1 MEASEQRKPLTAPDL
16 SADPLAA
23 LRKVVA
29 LLRGPGGCPWDR
41 EQTHRSL
48 RGDLLEEAAEVTA
61 AIDDGNDANLRE
73 ELGDLLLQVI
83 FHAQIA
89 AEEKRFGFED
99 VARGIAEKLVRR
111 HPHVF
116 GADHCADA
124 GAVLQRWDEI
134 KRAEKGDS
142 GAAKNALEANA
153 RGLPALLRAEKTQ
166 KAAARLGFDWAEP
179 APVME
184 KIREELR
191 EVEAAMAPGE
201 AGNGAD
207 RAKLEDEIGDV
218 LFAVVNL
225 ARKLKINAEVA
236 LAAATRKFV
245 ARFDAVQTLAAQRQ
259 LEFTKLT
266 LAEMDAL
273 WDEVKMARAQKER

>member
-16 SADPLAA
+16 SGDPLVA

-48 RGDLLEEAAEVTA
+48 RGDLFEEASEVVA
-61 AIDDGNDANLRE
+61 SIDDGNDDNLRE
-73 ELGDLLLQVI
+73 ELGDLLLQVV

-89 AEEKRFGFED
+89 AEERRFTFED
-99 VARGIAEKLVRR
+99 VARCIAEKLVRR

-116 GADHCADA
+116 GTDHCADA

-142 GAAKNALEANA
+142 GAAKNAITSNA
-153 RGLPALLRAEKTQ
+153 HGLPALLRAEKIQ
-166 KAAARLGFDWAEP
+166 KAAARLGFDWADP

-184 KIREELR
+184 KVREELR
-191 EVEAAMAPGE
+191 EVEAAMTTGAE
-201 AGNGAD
+201 ADGAE
-207 RAKLEDEIGDV
+207 RAKLEEEVGDV

-225 ARKLKINAEVA
+225 ARKLKIDAEVA

-245 ARFDAVQTLAAQRQ
+245 ARFEAVQTLAAQRR

-273 WDEVKMARAQKER
+273 WDEVKTVRAQKER

>member
-1 MEASEQRKPLTAPDL
+1 VGTSEHSTPLLPPDL
-16 SADPLAA
+16 SGDPVAA
-23 LRKVVA
+23 LRQVVA

-48 RGDLLEEAAEVTA
+48 RADVIEEAFEVVA
-61 AIDDGNDANLRE
+61 AIEGGDDANLCE
-73 ELGDLLLQVI
+73 ELGDVLLQAV

-89 AEEKRFGFED
+89 AEEKRFTFDD

-116 GADHCADA
+116 GSDHCADS

-134 KRAEKGDS
+134 KRAEKRKPL
-142 GAAKNALEANA
+142 GATALDEAT
-153 RGLPALLRAEKTQ
+153 RGLPALGRAEKIQ
-166 KAAARLGFDWAEP
+166 KGAARVGFDWHEL
-179 APVME
+179 APVIE
-184 KIREELR
+184 KVREEIA
-191 EVEAAMAPGE
+191 EVEMAAMMREEPESAR
-201 AGNGAD
+201 A
-207 RAKLEDEIGDV
+207 AKLEDEIGDL

-236 LAAATRKFV
+236 LGSATRKFV
-245 ARFDAVQTLAAQRQ
+245 ARFEAMQALAEARD
-259 LEFTKLT
+259 LPFTKLT

-273 WDEVKMARAQKER
+273 WDEVKMAGARKVE

>member
-1 MEASEQRKPLTAPDL
+1 VEASEQRKPLTAPDL

-207 RAKLEDEIGDV
+207 RAKIEDEIGDV

>member
-1 MEASEQRKPLTAPDL
+1 VEASEQRKPLTAPDL